1 MGEATKEHCAYCF
14 DVLLAQLSKPST
26 PSGVPPASFDNKS
39 KEYPLFVTW
48 QKRGPRTSSEDAGGE
63 ERLRGCIGN
72 FSPMRLDS
80 GLREYALASA
90 LNDTRF
96 RPIAL
101 SEVPMLS
108 CAVSLLTDFEEAADY
123 MDWEVGVH
131 GVWIEFYIPGRGG
144 LRKRTATFLPEIA
157 REQGWSKAETIAQ
170 LLRKGGYD
178 GPNTTD
184 DEVRRSIKLTRY
196 RSQKARLSYDEYAV
210 LRKQSDSV

>member
-26 PSGVPPASFDNKS
+26 PSGVPPASFGNKS

-48 QKRGPRTSSEDAGGE
+48 QKKGPTSSDDDE

-72 FSPMRLDS
+72 FSPMRLDT
-80 GLREYALASA
+80 GLCEYALASA
-90 LNDTRF
+90 LRDTRF
-96 RPIAL
+96 HPITL
-101 SEVPMLS
+101 NEVPMLS

-131 GVWIEFYIPGRGG
+131 GVWIEFCVPGRSG

-157 REQGWSKAETIAQ
+157 KEQGWSKAETIAQ

-178 GPNTTD
+178 GPTSN
-184 DEVRRSIKLTRY
+184 DEVCKSIKLTRY
-196 RSQKARLSYDEYAV
+196 QSQKARLSYDEYAV
-210 LRKQSDSV
+210 MRKQSHSI